1 MATHTVLSEPRQSRY
16 HPTWFYVYYDG
27 KTNDGRNCIA
37 VIPNSLK
44 GVIHRG
50 TTFEDSQLKYDPELR
65 ASVLEMDFHEPPPG
79 DPSLP
84 PDQDSG
90 WRDSDYRPELGD
102 PEQLREVMNRLE
114 SLNGSHQP
122 TQQPTPQQQQ
132 PQQSPA
138 PQMDPSL
145 QSLIDQACLAYA
157 YASRRLGVVEK
168 PRSMEAQKLITTCLI
183 PWLRDRGVAL
193 TPDEE
198 RAMTL

>member
-16 HPTWFYVYYDG
+16 NPNWLYVYYDA
-27 KTNDGRNCIA
+27 KTTEGRNCIA

-50 TTFEDSQLKYDPELR
+50 STFEDSQLRYDPELR
-65 ASVLEMDFHEPPPG
+65 ASVLEVDFHESPPG

-84 PDQDSG
+84 PDRETG
-90 WRDSDYRPELGD
+90 WRDGDHQAPLGNTAD
-102 PEQLREVMNRLE
+102 LKEVLTRLE
-114 SLNGSHQP
+114 SLPSPLPQ
-122 TQQPTPQQQQ
+122 TPQA
-132 PQQSPA
+132 PV

-145 QSLIDQACLAYA
+145 QHLIDQVCLAYS

-168 PRSMEAQKLITTCLI
+168 PRSMEAQKLVTTCLI

-193 TPDEE
+193 SEDEE
-198 RAMTL
+198 RAMSL

>member
-16 HPTWFYVYYDG
+16 HPNWFYVYYDA

-44 GVIHRG
+44 GIVHRG
-50 TTFEDSQLKYDPELR
+50 TTFEDTQLKFDPELR

-90 WRDSDYRPELGD
+90 WRDSDYRPAELGD

-114 SLNGSHQP
+114 SLHGSHQA
-122 TQQPTPQQQQ
+122 TQQQTPQQ
-132 PQQSPA
+132 PPT
-138 PQMDPSL
+138 PQMDPAL
-145 QSLIDQACLAYA
+145 QTLVDQACLAYT
-157 YASRRLGVVEK
+157 YASRKLGVVEK

>member
-16 HPTWFYVYYDG
+16 HPTWLYVYYDA

-50 TTFEDSQLKYDPELR
+50 STFEDSQLKYDPELR
-65 ASVLEMDFHEPPPG
+65 ASVLEMDFHEPPPEG
-79 DPSLP
+79 PALP
-84 PDQDSG
+84 VQDSG
-90 WRDSDYRPELGD
+90 WRDSDHRPDLAE
-102 PEQLREVMNRLE
+102 PEHVRDVMNRLE
-114 SLNGSHQP
+114 SLNGH
-122 TQQPTPQQQQ
+122 QQQSTQ
-132 PQQSPA
+132 PQP
-138 PQMDPSL
+138 PQMDPAL
-145 QSLIDQACLAYA
+145 QTLVDQACLAYT
-157 YASRRLGVVEK
+157 YASRKLGVVEK

>member
-1 MATHTVLSEPRQSRY
+1 MATRTVLSEPRQSRY
-16 HPTWFYVYYDG
+16 HPTWHYVYYDA

-44 GVIHRG
+44 GIVHRG
-50 TTFEDSQLKYDPELR
+50 TTFEDTQLKFDPELR

-79 DPSLP
+79 DPALP

-114 SLNGSHQP
+114 SLNGSHQA
-122 TQQPTPQQQQ
+122 TQQQTPQ
-132 PQQSPA
+132 PSA
-138 PQMDPSL
+138 PQMDPAL
-145 QSLIDQACLAYA
+145 QTLVDQACLAYT